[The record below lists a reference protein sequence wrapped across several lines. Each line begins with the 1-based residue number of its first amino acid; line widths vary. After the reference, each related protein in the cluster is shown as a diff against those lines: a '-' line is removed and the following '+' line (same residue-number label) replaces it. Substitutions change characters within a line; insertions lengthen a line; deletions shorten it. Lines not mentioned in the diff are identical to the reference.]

1 MRLLEWLMKSNRKW
15 IRNSTLL
22 LMTISSL
29 SLIAGCVHPQPPIP
43 NPTSFCE
50 VFEPIY
56 FNREETINWLVA
68 NDSQFIKDVLAMN
81 ETYEKLCAVAP
92 KIDRQL
98 EVNT

>member
-1 MRLLEWLMKSNRKW
+1 M
-15 IRNSTLL
+15 
-22 LMTISSL
+22 
-29 SLIAGCVHPQPPIP
+29 
-43 NPTSFCE
+43 
-50 VFEPIY
+50 Y

-68 NDSQFIKDVLAMN
+68 NDSQFLRDVLSMN